1 MARIPEWDIAIL
13 LNAEPARDEF
23 SDVNRLSETITALT
37 KRIRIRV
44 RAVAPALLALPGCG
58 ELTAAKIVGETAAI
72 TRFKSEAAF
81 ASLCGVA
88 PIPGWS
94 GNTAGRVYM
103 TRAGNRQLNMAL
115 HRIAVTQLRLD
126 GPGRTYH
133 RKRLD
138 GGDSPAKARRCLKRR
153 LSRVVYQ
160 RLKADHNN
168 RAVTPAP
175 AA

>member
-58 ELTAAKIVGETAAI
+58 ELTAAKIVGETAA
-72 TRFKSEAAF
+72 AF

-94 GNTAGRVYM
+94 GNTAGRVYL

-138 GGDSPAKARRCLKRR
+138 GGDSPAKARRCLKPR